1 MWITEIFENVG
12 HVPLNQILLPG
23 SHDTATYKF
32 DLSIPLNG
40 NKSLFNKITQ
50 NRFIRMIAGRFATKW
65 SKCHDLNFVEQLSL
79 GIRFF
84 DLRVTLFNN
93 EIYFAHSFATMRMQE
108 LIDQIKQFYKRS
120 DNHIK
125 EPIVLSFKIEWYNSE
140 NMKSLSSKKIFWK
153 QLMQLYKYIYP
164 IVDNRIPTLSDIYSS
179 KKPIII
185 LMDRP
190 LLYHNNN
197 IIYNLFKEDILIDN
211 KCILIPHVLPLSKK
225 RGKWHNTFNVEET
238 NKKVIQEIQNIQ
250 NNDTF
255 YHIQGIIT
263 PQDKDVTNGII
274 CLVLKIL
281 FIIFIILTILS
292 VLSENK
298 IVIGI
303 CTTISICLLVVWL
316 YLGCPKTAYSLKTNA
331 KIIQDKILE
340 TVKQHDINNNV
351 SIITSDFTDKE
362 FVQSII
368 EENKKR
374 KLNMVL

>member
-1 MWITEIFENVG
+1 MWITEIFEDVS
-12 HVPLNQILLPG
+12 HVPLNKILLPG

-40 NKSLFNKITQ
+40 NKPLFNKITQ
-50 NRFIRMIAGRFATKW
+50 NRFIRMIAGQFAIKW
-65 SKCHDLNFVEQLSL
+65 AKCHDLNFIEQLSM

-108 LIDQIKQFYKRS
+108 LIDQIKQFYNKS

-125 EPIVLSFKIEWYNSE
+125 EPIVLSFKIEGYNSE
-140 NMKSLSSKKIFWK
+140 NMKSLHSKKIFWK
-153 QLMQLYKYIYP
+153 KLMQLYKYIYP

-190 LLYHNNN
+190 LLYDNNK
-197 IIYNLFKEDILIDN
+197 IIYNLFKEEILIDN
-211 KCILIPHVLPLSKK
+211 KCVLIPHVLPLSKK

-238 NKKVIQEIQNIQ
+238 NKKVIKEIQNIQ

-263 PQDKDVTNGII
+263 PQDNNVTNGII

-298 IVIGI
+298 ILIGI
-303 CTTISICLLVVWL
+303 CVTISICLLIAWI
-316 YLGCPKTAYSLKTNA
+316 YRGCAKTAYSLKTHS
-331 KIIQDKILE
+331 KTIQDTIFN
-340 TVKQHDINNNV
+340 TVKKHDINNNV
-351 SIITSDFTDKE
+351 SIITSDFTNADFIKN
-362 FVQSII
+362 II

-374 KLNMVL
+374 RLDMVL